1 MAGAQHPGVPGISIG
16 RSENITWGLTAAL
29 SDVSDLYREK
39 IDETGTK
46 YFVDNEWKDLKV
58 ISHEIKVKN
67 NKTVKFDV
75 KYTHRGPL
83 M

>member
-1 MAGAQHPGVPGISIG
+1 MPGISIG
-16 RSENITWGLTAAL
+16 RSKHLSWGLTAAL
-29 SDVSDLYREK
+29 SDVSDLFREK
-39 IDETGTK
+39 INEFGTK

-67 NKTVKFDV
+67 NETVKFDV

-83 M
+83 MHSSLIKNA